1 MSTRICA
8 VTIESTS
15 LQRLHKPPDQ
25 DHSIHHRVPP
35 AWAYKSYAIMITS
48 SQKYTRQTWVVPR
61 LLILLVQ
68 EILGQWVPG
77 GGLCKSHYVTP
88 FPALRILISKLM
100 SRADRLCPI
109 LLVHFWTHSC
119 TPESPLRL
127 AISKSPRCF
136 RHIAFSPFESIKYFV
151 TVLATADGAL
161 LFGSPLRIHISP
173 S

>member
-8 VTIESTS
+8 VTTESTF
-15 LQRLHKPPDQ
+15 LQRPHKHPDRG
-25 DHSIHHRVPP
+25 HSIPHRAPP
-35 AWAYKSYAIMITS
+35 AWAYKSYVIMITS
-48 SQKYTRQTWVVPR
+48 SQKYTRRTWVVPR
-61 LLILLVQ
+61 PLIPLVQ
-68 EILGQWVPG
+68 EILGQWEPG

-127 AISKSPRCF
+127 AISKSSRCF
-136 RHIAFSPFESIKYFV
+136 RHVAFESIKYFV
-151 TVLATADGAL
+151 TVLCDPGKFATADELSCSAA
-161 LFGSPLRIHISP
+161 
-173 S
+173 